1 MNHMKTHR
9 ELSNPAELRIQVSG
23 DTVEHLFVNAAEALA
38 DILSPNRYANI
49 ASTEHIRVESVD
61 RDAALVDLLNELL
74 TRSHAERSVF
84 IPGTATL
91 SSAQD
96 KLIVEAAMHRYIVP
110 AFEQD
115 IKAVTHQDVH
125 IARKDGI
132 YQTSI
137 VFGL

>member
-1 MNHMKTHR
+1 MKTHR
-9 ELSNPAELRIQVSG
+9 EFDHPAELRIQVSG

-74 TRSHAERSVF
+74 TRSHTERSVF
-84 IPGTATL
+84 IPGTVTL

-96 KLIVEAAMHRYIVP
+96 KMMVEAVMRRYIVP
-110 AFEQD
+110 AFEED
-115 IKAVTHQDVH
+115 IKAVTSRDVN
-125 IARKDGI
+125 IARKDGV

-137 VFGL
+137 KFDL

>member
-1 MNHMKTHR
+1 MDH
-9 ELSNPAELRIQVSG
+9 PAELHIQVSG

-49 ASTEHIRVESVD
+49 ASTEHIRVESVN

-84 IPGTATL
+84 IPGTVTL

-96 KLIVEAAMHRYIVP
+96 KMMVEAIMRRYIVP

-115 IKAVTHQDVH
+115 IKAVVD
-125 IARKDGI
+125 REGI
-132 YQTSI
+132 IVQKGGAYQTA
-137 VFGL
+137 VKFDL